1 MQSRRDQVQAQ
12 SYVLGRLTSALVA
25 AEPEA
30 AENPHRRLLIGTVA
44 GTLIAALVVAGFAV
58 YGFLRPG
65 GATSWRKP
73 GTVVVEKETGSRYVL
88 VDGRL
93 RPVLNYSSALLLFG
107 KKPAVTSVSAAS
119 LRSVPRG
126 QSVGIVGAPDAL
138 PAPTALAGA
147 NWTVCAVAG
156 RDAAGTLATATT
168 LTVDRSPAGP
178 ALGPDQGVVARAP
191 GGETF
196 LVWRGRRFALTQTWL
211 TRVFGYDGAP
221 APVEPGWLDQLPAG
235 SDIGPLAVPGRGEP
249 GPVVDGAQTQIGQ
262 LFVARIAG
270 TAERHYLLQRDG
282 LSQLTPTGV
291 AVVSSDPETA
301 RAYGARPVVPTELTA
316 AALAGLPGSKEA
328 VLPGD
333 LPETPPAV
341 ASAGPGRVWCVRG
354 GEAGGAVRLTAE
366 APLPPGAVAVGD
378 GVGVTRTARTA
389 TAVGVA
395 AGVGGLV
402 RLGRPGQ
409 APGTSYFVVTDAGIK
424 YPLAD
429 PSVAEALGYP
439 TSVAATVSPAL
450 LELLPTGPLLDPRRA
465 RG

>member
-30 AENPHRRLLIGTVA
+30 PENPHRRLLVGTVA
-44 GTLIAALVVAGFAV
+44 GVLVAALVVAGFTV

-65 GATSWRKP
+65 GATGWRKP

-107 KKPAVTSVSAAS
+107 QKPAVSTVSAAS
-119 LRSVPRG
+119 LRTVPRG
-126 QSVGIVGAPDAL
+126 ASVGIVGAPDAL
-138 PAPTALAGA
+138 PGPTALAGA
-147 NWTVCAVAG
+147 TWTVCAVAG
-156 RDAAGTLATATT
+156 RDDAGTLATATT
-168 LTVDRSPAGP
+168 LTVDRAPVGP
-178 ALGPDQGVVARAP
+178 PVGADQGIVARAP

-211 TRVFGYDGAP
+211 SRAFGYDAAP
-221 APVEPGWLDQLPAG
+221 VQVEPGWLDQLPAG
-235 SDIGPLAVPGRGEP
+235 SDIGPLAVSGRGDP
-249 GPVVDGAQTQIGQ
+249 GPTIDGRPTRIGQ
-262 LFVARIAG
+262 LFVARVAG
-270 TAERHYLLQRDG
+270 TAERHYLLRRDG

-301 RAYGARPVVPTELTA
+301 RAYGGQPVIPVELTA
-316 AALAGLPGSKEA
+316 AALTGLPGSKEP

-333 LPETPPAV
+333 LPESPPAV
-341 ASAGPGRVWCVRG
+341 AGAGPGQVWCLHQG
-354 GEAGGAVRLTAE
+354 TANGIELTAE
-366 APLPPGAVAVGD
+366 SPLPARGVAPGD

-389 TAVGVA
+389 TAVAIA
-395 AGVGGLV
+395 AGIGGLV

-424 YPLAD
+424 YPLVN
-429 PSVAEALGYP
+429 PSVAKALGYS
-439 TSVAATVSPAL
+439 TSAAVTVPPAL
-450 LELLPTGPLLDPRRA
+450 LELLPTGPLLDPARA

>member
-107 KKPAVTSVSAAS
+107 KKPAMTTVSATS

-138 PAPTALAGA
+138 PAPTALAGTT
-147 NWTVCAVAG
+147 WTVCAVAG

-168 LTVDRSPAGP
+168 LTVDRTPSGP
-178 ALGPDQGVVARAP
+178 VLGPDQGVVAQAP

-196 LVWRGRRFALTQTWL
+196 LVWRGRRYALTQTWL
-211 TRVFGYDGAP
+211 SRVFGYDGSP

-235 SDIGPLAVPGRGEP
+235 SDIGPVAVPGRGEQ
-249 GPVVDGAQTQIGQ
+249 GPVVDGTPTQIGQ

-301 RAYGARPVVPTELTA
+301 RAYGSRPVVPTELTA
-316 AALAGLPGSKEA
+316 AALAGLPASKQP

-341 ASAGPGRVWCVRG
+341 APAGPGRVWCVRHG
-354 GEAGGAVRLTAE
+354 DPSGVVRLTAE
-366 APLPPGAVAVGD
+366 SPLPPGAVAAGD
-378 GVGVTRTARTA
+378 GAGVTRTAGTA
-389 TAVGVA
+389 TAVAFA

-429 PSVAEALGYP
+429 PSVAQALGYP
-439 TSVAATVSPAL
+439 TSLAATVSPAL
-450 LELLPTGPLLDPRRA
+450 LELLPTGPLLDPQRA